1 MIKWIFAKRRLYF
14 ISSILTMGLSVA
26 TIITLCVNINY
37 IEPNKY
43 AQMIVI
49 LLNSMTL
56 GGKAILVS
64 SKLIYEYRNYKEKDK
79 ELSNRAKSFKETIN
93 EEL

>member
-14 ISSILTMGLSVA
+14 ISNVLAMSLSIA
-26 TIITLCVNINY
+26 TIVMLCVNINY
-37 IEPNKY
+37 IEPNRY
-43 AQMIVI
+43 IQMLII

-79 ELSNRAKSFKETIN
+79 ALTDSAKSFKETIN